1 MQRHYDV
8 VVIGGG
14 ASGMMASIFAG
25 RNGNS
30 CLVLDH
36 NEKLGKKLFITGKG
50 KCNLTNNSSIENH
63 LNNIINNSKF
73 MYSSL
78 NSFSPSDTIDFF
90 TENGL
95 PLRTERGNRVFPQSD
110 KSSDVI
116 KVLTKTMTRYG
127 VAVSLNEEIKSVS
140 KREGIFH
147 ILCDN
152 KKEYTCS
159 SLIVAT
165 GGMSYPGTG
174 ASGLGYQIA
183 KSFGH
188 KIVQPK
194 SALCPIIVKEDI
206 SELNG
211 LSLRNVLLTYVLG
224 KKTYSEFGDLLFT
237 FNSLT
242 GPIALSL
249 SSRINRE
256 DLTKAKLY
264 LDLKPAL
271 SEQKLE
277 EKFLREFIEFAKTD
291 FRNYLHTL
299 LPQSFIEYFMKQTRL
314 KNKKMSEFTK
324 ENRLELIKHLKH
336 FDFQPTSLENI
347 NVGIV
352 TSGGVDVKDINAK
365 TCMSKLVDNLYF
377 VGEVLDVDALT
388 GGFNLQI
395 AWSTGYV
402 AGNSIKGNNYISS

>member
-1 MQRHYDV
+1 MQTHYDV
-8 VVIGGG
+8 IVIGGG

-90 TENGL
+90 IENGL

-116 KVLTKTMTRYG
+116 KILTKTMTRYG
-127 VAVSLNEEIKSVS
+127 VAVSLNEKIKSVT
-140 KREGIFH
+140 KQDNIFH

-165 GGMSYPGTG
+165 GGLSYPGTG

-183 KSFGH
+183 KSFNH
-188 KIVQPK
+188 KIIEPK

-211 LSLRNVLLTYVLG
+211 LSLRNVQLTFVLG

-249 SSRINRE
+249 SSRINRL

-277 EKFLREFIEFAKTD
+277 EKFLREFVEFAKTD

-299 LPQSFIEYFMKQTRL
+299 LPQSFIEYFMKQTKL

-324 ENRLELIKHLKH
+324 ENRHELIKHLKY
-336 FDFQPTSLENI
+336 FEFQPTSLENI

-352 TSGGVDVKDINAK
+352 TSGGVDVKDINTK

-402 AGNSIKGNNYISS
+402 AGNSIK

>member
-1 MQRHYDV
+1 MQTYYDV
-8 VVIGGG
+8 IVIGGG
-14 ASGMMASIFAG
+14 ASGMMASIFAA

-36 NEKLGKKLFITGKG
+36 NEKLGKKLYITGKG

-78 NSFSPSDTIDFF
+78 NSFTPSDTIDFF
-90 TENGL
+90 VENGL
-95 PLRTERGNRVFPQSD
+95 PVRTERGNRVFPESD

-127 VAVSLNEEIKSVS
+127 VAVSLNEEIKTVT
-140 KREGIFH
+140 KEDDTFY

-152 KKEYTCS
+152 KKEYTCN

-183 KSFGH
+183 KAFKH
-188 KIVQPK
+188 KIVEPK

-206 SELNG
+206 SDLNG
-211 LSLRNVLLTYVLG
+211 LSLRNVELSFVLG
-224 KKTYSEFGDLLFT
+224 KKKFSEFGDLLFT
-237 FNSLT
+237 YNSLT

-249 SSRINRE
+249 SSKINRL
-256 DLTKAKLY
+256 DLKQAKLY

-277 EKFLREFIEFAKTD
+277 EKFLREFVEFAKTD
-291 FRNYLHTL
+291 YKNYLHTL
-299 LPQSFIEYFMKQTRL
+299 LPQSFVDYFMKHTKL

-324 ENRLELIKHLKH
+324 ENRQTLIRNLKY
-336 FDFQPTSLENI
+336 FEFQATSLESI

-402 AGNSIKGNNYISS
+402 AGNSVK

>member
-1 MQRHYDV
+1 MQTHYEV
-8 VVIGGG
+8 IVIGGG
-14 ASGMMASIFAG
+14 ASGMMASIFAA

-63 LNNIINNSKF
+63 LSNIINNSKF
-73 MYSSL
+73 MYSCL
-78 NSFSPSDTIDFF
+78 NRFTPAQTIDFF
-90 TENGL
+90 IESGL
-95 PLRTERGNRVFPQSD
+95 PVRTERGNRVFPKSD

-116 KVLTKTMTRYG
+116 KILTKTMARYG
-127 VAVSLNEEIKSVS
+127 VAVSLNEEIKEVS
-140 KREGIFH
+140 KANGIFH
-147 ILCDN
+147 ILCIN
-152 KKEYTCS
+152 NKEYTCN

-165 GGMSYPGTG
+165 GGLSYAGTG
-174 ASGLGYQIA
+174 ASGLGYEIA
-183 KSFGH
+183 KNFGH
-188 KIVQPK
+188 KIVEPK
-194 SALCPIIVKEDI
+194 SALCPIIVKDDI
-206 SELNG
+206 SSLNG
-211 LSLRNVLLTYVLG
+211 LSLRNVQLTFTLG

-249 SSRINRE
+249 SSKINR
-256 DLTKAKLY
+256 LNLSQAMLY

-271 SEQKLE
+271 SEEKLE
-277 EKFLREFIEFAKTD
+277 EKFLREFVEYAKTD
-291 FRNYLHTL
+291 YKNYLHTL
-299 LPQSFIEYFMKQTRL
+299 LPQSFVEFFMQKTKI

-324 ENRLELIKHLKH
+324 ENRQVLIKNLKT
-336 FDFQPTSLENI
+336 FEFKPKELENI

-352 TSGGVDVKDINAK
+352 SSGGVDVKDINSK

-388 GGFNLQI
+388 GGYNLQI

-402 AGNSIKGNNYISS
+402 AGNSIKE